1 MIGVLSYLNIN
12 MNNKTIQTR
21 NILATVLEKAEY
33 RAISDGLSSVQ
44 DAVRIFLSKY
54 ANGEIQIG
62 FNYQISKAKESEYLK
77 DSEEIER
84 NLASGKVKTF
94 NKTKDLLS
102 TLKNE

>member
-1 MIGVLSYLNIN
+1 

-54 ANGEIQIG
+54 AEGEIQIG
-62 FNYQISKAKESEYLK
+62 FNYQISKAKENEYLK

-84 NLASGKVKTF
+84 NLASRKAKTF
-94 NKTKDLLS
+94 NKTRDLLN